1 MFFLLL
7 VNRCGC
13 KDNKKNVNTTLFR
26 EKFLKKCVF
35 NTKKEPAKI
44 ILEAPQQNKEAPQ
57 QKKEAPETQGKRTWA
72 ENSADAD
79 RGLFRVS
86 ERLHPYEVAAT
97 GQE

>member
-1 MFFLLL
+1 MVCFFLLL

-35 NTKKEPAKI
+35 NTKKEPAKT

-57 QKKEAPETQGKRTWA
+57 RNKEAPQRNKEAPQQNKEA
-72 ENSADAD
+72 PQQNKEA
-79 RGLFRVS
+79 L
-86 ERLHPYEVAAT
+86 
-97 GQE
+97 